1 MSGSL
6 LAKVMLLR
14 VENNSDFAMIITSIQ
29 IKVYEVSG
37 MQSQDLVIRTER
49 SVIDVVLKLEQ
60 DIVVLREEMRA
71 GFEAAKED
79 RQAISEVMRLGFE
92 AAKEDRQA
100 IREEMRA
107 GFEAQQKQ
115 IDGLHTEMLVMS
127 ERMNSMNVRLSDMQ
141 YTLNFGVTVGSLL
154 LVALPIVWGM
164 YKLFTGKISDIM
176 KGIAKEAIR
185 EELGHNAE

>member
-1 MSGSL
+1 
-6 LAKVMLLR
+6 
-14 VENNSDFAMIITSIQ
+14 
-29 IKVYEVSG
+29 

-60 DIVVLREEMRA
+60 DIAALNSKMDAGFEAAKEDRQAIREEMRA

-79 RQAISEVMRLGFE
+79 RQAI
-92 AAKEDRQA
+92 
-100 IREEMRA
+100 REEMRL

-154 LVALPIVWGM
+154 LVALPLVWGV
-164 YKLFTGKISDIM
+164 YKLFTGKISDLIKAIM
-176 KGIAKEAIR
+176 KEAIR

>member
-6 LAKVMLLR
+6 FAKVMLLR

-79 RQAISEVMRLGFE
+79 RQAI
-92 AAKEDRQA
+92 
-100 IREEMRA
+100 REEMRA
-107 GFEAQQKQ
+107 GFEGQQKQ

-164 YKLFTGKISDIM
+164 YKLFTGKISDLM